1 MEKKENEGNIQ
12 HNCNNCKQLCA
23 NVRLDAPMIHKIA
36 LAVADELER
45 RGAVSPAHEFWRAA
59 G

>member
-45 RGAVSPAHEFWRAA
+45 RGAMPPAHELRSY
-59 G
+59 

>member
-23 NVRLDAPMIHKIA
+23 NIRIDAPTIHKIA